1 MTIFSKPTLV
11 FILLIICSIAK
22 AQTKEE
28 DNLKVAEEDRVLLEY
43 ARSYTKVESED
54 RAKAFKISHDVLKRT
69 KNEINRISAYS
80 ILASYHYYK
89 YATDS
94 SLVYAKKAVK
104 LIGDKQDSVSLKSL
118 SYFYLLL
125 ANASRDKNLI
135 IENKKWCLKGIEV
148 AQKCGDL
155 DGLDK
160 LKFSLANAYRNL
172 GDVPKA
178 LEILKSPFNNKENP
192 NHYGAIA
199 HCYISLKNYP
209 QALFYFKKILD
220 FFDKKNN
227 QKGKAISLMNIGAVY
242 VDTNKNDEALP
253 YFNRSLTIAKEHDY
267 PLIILNNMVNISEIF
282 QTKREFEKAK
292 KGFNEVLAKA
302 QELGYFKE
310 QLYVYGSLKSIALE
324 EKRYKKALDYTE
336 KKNKIQDSIHNMQ
349 KDKEV
354 AKLEIEYETLKK
366 EKEIAILT
374 KNQKIKEIEIKRQQF
389 QKQTLTYAFV
399 VILIP
404 LAGLLFLYYQKL
416 KNQSLLHKK
425 EKEIGEQK
433 IEALIRDQELKL
445 IKNSISIQDKE
456 RKRIAQ
462 QLHDRIGGN
471 LAAIKLQFNSV
482 KKKSENLDVIYQ
494 QLDETYKQVRE
505 LSHDLIPKQFR
516 HSNFTQLLKEY
527 MKNIGD
533 ASKLDI
539 NVSTFSGNK
548 INEIDHS
555 FHDELFSVFQELI
568 TNTIKHAKA
577 SKVEIQTD
585 IIDDSIHVI
594 YEDNGKG
601 FDISVTSL
609 GIGLSNIES
618 RIKKLSGVMH
628 IDSRLKRGTIITME
642 IPRLLQQAL

>member
-1 MTIFSKPTLV
+1 M
-11 FILLIICSIAK
+11 
-22 AQTKEE
+22 
-28 DNLKVAEEDRVLLEY
+28 
-43 ARSYTKVESED
+43 
-54 RAKAFKISHDVLKRT
+54 
-69 KNEINRISAYS
+69 
-80 ILASYHYYK
+80 
-89 YATDS
+89 
-94 SLVYAKKAVK
+94 
-104 LIGDKQDSVSLKSL
+104 
-118 SYFYLLL
+118 
-125 ANASRDKNLI
+125 
-135 IENKKWCLKGIEV
+135 
-148 AQKCGDL
+148 
-155 DGLDK
+155 
-160 LKFSLANAYRNL
+160 
-172 GDVPKA
+172 
-178 LEILKSPFNNKENP
+178 
-192 NHYGAIA
+192 
-199 HCYISLKNYP
+199 
-209 QALFYFKKILD
+209 
-220 FFDKKNN
+220 
-227 QKGKAISLMNIGAVY
+227 
-242 VDTNKNDEALP
+242 
-253 YFNRSLTIAKEHDY
+253 
-267 PLIILNNMVNISEIF
+267 
-282 QTKREFEKAK
+282 
-292 KGFNEVLAKA
+292 
-302 QELGYFKE
+302 
-310 QLYVYGSLKSIALE
+310 
-324 EKRYKKALDYTE
+324 
-336 KKNKIQDSIHNMQ
+336 
-349 KDKEV
+349 
-354 AKLEIEYETLKK
+354 
-366 EKEIAILT
+366 
-374 KNQKIKEIEIKRQQF
+374 
-389 QKQTLTYAFV
+389 
-399 VILIP
+399 ILIP

-425 EKEIGEQK
+425 EKKIGEQK

-482 KKKSENLDVIYQ
+482 KKKSENLDVIYL

-555 FHDELFSVFQELI
+555 FHDELFSIFQELI

-601 FDISVTSL
+601 FDISDTSL

-618 RIKKLSGVMH
+618 RIQKLSGVMH

-642 IPRLLQQAL
+642 IPRFLQQAL